1 MVAHNFLSG
10 KAKLS
15 HEEYHQKIMLYLWK
29 LLKSFSKYLKT
40 AILIAAHIKKT
51 AIVKLHTWKRNIFCS
66 IIGGSY
72 MKVKVKE
79 FCVFNGIELL
89 FFDDQFKNNCSKNYI
104 LHKKKLRY
112 TFLNCPF
119 LLTEPFSLCVSYYD
133 RNVKKQP
140 FTLIINTKPKNVLIF
155 NLSL

>member
-1 MVAHNFLSG
+1 
-10 KAKLS
+10 
-15 HEEYHQKIMLYLWK
+15 
-29 LLKSFSKYLKT
+29 
-40 AILIAAHIKKT
+40 
-51 AIVKLHTWKRNIFCS
+51 
-66 IIGGSY
+66 

-104 LHKKKLRY
+104 LHKIKLRY

-119 LLTEPFSLCVSYYD
+119 LFTEPFSLCVSYYD
-133 RNVKKQP
+133 RNVRKQP